1 MKVGGQAIIE
11 GVLMMGKNI
20 SIAVR
25 DNKGTI
31 VVEEIS
37 KKTPTSSKLFKV
49 IFLRGIISLYYSL
62 YYGIYALDRS
72 AEISSGQKM
81 KKSETVSSLLFAIA
95 LAIGLFFILPILLTG
110 LVKSLKGKEFVFSL
124 VEGLI
129 RLGLF
134 LLYVYA
140 ISFFK
145 DVKRIFQYHGAE
157 HMVINTYES
166 NEDLIVENVRKHSTI
181 HPRCGTSFAM
191 IFLII
196 SVIIF
201 SVLGSL
207 IHLDIFGKIISRVI
221 LIPVVVGF
229 SYEFLRVSA
238 RGSRFMKI
246 LTSPGLVLQKL
257 TTATPDDSQIEVAI
271 AALRKAVGEEDKT
284 DHKKDNEG
292 PEFFG

>member
-11 GVLMMGKNI
+11 GVLMMGKNV

-37 KKTPTSSKLFKV
+37 RKTPTNSKLFK
-49 IFLRGIISLYYSL
+49 IAFLRGIISLYYSL

-81 KKSETVSSLLFAIA
+81 KKSETITSLFFAVA
-95 LAIGLFFILPILLTG
+95 LAIGLFFILPVFLTN
-110 LVKSLKGKEFVFSL
+110 LMKFLKNNEFVFSF

-134 LLYVYA
+134 LLYVYV

-145 DVKRIFQYHGAE
+145 DVRRIFQYHGAE
-157 HMVINTYES
+157 HMVIHTYES
-166 NEDLIVENVRKHSTI
+166 NEELTIENIRKHSTI

-191 IFLII
+191 IFLIVSI
-196 SVIIF
+196 VIF
-201 SVLGSL
+201 SLLGSL
-207 IHLDIFGKIISRVI
+207 VSLGVFGKVLSRII

-238 RGSRFMKI
+238 KGSRLMKV

-257 TTATPDDSQIEVAI
+257 TTAIPDDSQIEVAI
-271 AALRKAVGEEDKT
+271 AALRKAVAEEDKT
-284 DHKKDNEG
+284 DHKKDAEG